1 MRRYPVFVILY
12 LKGGGTKLEISP
24 RKGTKPR
31 DPAEKTALRGTKPP
45 KLAEARLCA
54 VSTPMRPFNVGK
66 ERGKRVS
73 KKLK

>member
-12 LKGGGTKLEISP
+12 LKGATKLEISP

-31 DPAEKTALRGTKPP
+31 DSVAKTVLRGTKPP
-45 KLAEARLCA
+45 KLAGARLCA

-66 ERGKRVS
+66 ERGKRAS